1 MKPVLLAG
9 AVVLASISF
18 VSFPA
23 SAQQGEVKQRLCP
36 NGQYVVGTG
45 CFLAP
50 DGSYTGYKPTLA
62 PDGTYVGGK
71 PRLAPNGQYIGG
83 QPQQRTI
90 LCPNGAYVV
99 GTRCRLMP
107 DGSYR
112 GE

>member
-1 MKPVLLAG
+1 MKAWLVPALA
-9 AVVLASISF
+9 LAAA
-18 VSFPA
+18 SFPVQ
-23 SAQQGEVKQRLCP
+23 STAQYGSEVKQRLCP

-45 CFLAP
+45 CYLAP
-50 DGSYTGYKPTLA
+50 DGSYTGYKPQLA
-62 PDGTYVGGK
+62 PNGTYVGGK

-90 LCPNGAYVV
+90 LCPNGKYVV